1 MKTFLFITA
10 LLLSSASAWA
20 QQTQTLVVATSA
32 KCDMCKRTLETALI
46 REPGVRSVTLDV
58 KAKQLTLAYNPR
70 ATSPA
75 KLRTAVTNVGY
86 DADSLKANP
95 KAHDRL
101 KPCCR
106 KDAKDHQD

>member
-1 MKTFLFITA
+1 MKT
-10 LLLSSASAWA
+10 LLLFLTLLFSVATAWA
-20 QQTQTLVVATSA
+20 QQTQTLMVATSS
-32 KCDMCKRTLETALI
+32 KCSMCKRTLETALI

-58 KAKQLTLAYNPR
+58 KSKQLTLEYNPR
-70 ATSPA
+70 ATTPA

-86 DADSLKANP
+86 DADSLVANQ

-106 KDAKDHQD
+106 KDAVEHKD

>member
-1 MKTFLFITA
+1 MKTLLFITA
-10 LLLSSASAWA
+10 LLLCSAPAWA

-46 REPGVRSVTLDV
+46 REPGVSSVTLDV
-58 KAKQLTLAYNPR
+58 KSKQLTLAYNPR
-70 ATSPA
+70 TTTPA

-86 DADSLKANP
+86 DADSLVANQ

-106 KDAKDHQD
+106 KDAAEHKD